1 MNTLNFETNI
11 MEHKVV
17 RIGAIGL
24 LLALLSACGSNVQ
37 PRATSNFSGSGP
49 SPTTSLISGGDA
61 QAQCTSFDSTS
72 VRLGG
77 KATTY
82 YYSGVLQEDKVRVR
96 ITSIAEAF
104 DTNANYFIQAF
115 RWKVDASGV
124 AYIDPTAVQFQ
135 FELGNGSVTPLNNL
149 GTSVSAKEITA
160 IRGAKGIT
168 GTGAVDFF
176 SKTTMVMNAVDYN
189 WQALKIVVYDGTTT
203 PPTVVGQ
210 SDFLLPVFQANPS
223 RYAASHHATLTS
235 LHPFL
240 AQSSQMLSETDWGSR
255 SNSFCF

>member
-24 LLALLSACGSNVQ
+24 LLALLSACGSNVT
-37 PRATSNFSGSGP
+37 PRATSGFSGSGP
-49 SPTTSLISGGDA
+49 SASNTLISGGEA

-82 YYSGVLQEDKVRVR
+82 YYSGVLQEDKVRIR

-104 DTNANYFIQAF
+104 DTNSNYFIQAF
-115 RWKVDASGV
+115 RWKINGAG
-124 AYIDPTAVQFQ
+124 APEIDPTAVQFQ
-135 FELGNGSVTPLNNL
+135 FELGNGSVSPLNL
-149 GTSVSAKEITA
+149 LSTSVSARGITA
-160 IRGAKGIT
+160 IRGEKGIT

-176 SKTTMVMNAVDYN
+176 SKTTMVVNAVDYN

-203 PPTVVGQ
+203 PAVVVGQ
-210 SDFLLPVFQANPS
+210 TDFLLPVFQANPTK
-223 RYAASHHATLTS
+223 YAASHHATLTS

-240 AQSSQMLSETDWGSR
+240 AQSGQNLTENEWGAR